1 MGEIAQIHE
10 KAREITVLFDDGR
23 FAVYSFSELGQLEH
37 CYAITVHKSQ
47 GSEFPYCVIALAGT
61 PSMLMTRNILYTA
74 ITRARKMVVIVGTR
88 EQIQFMAENDRQQ
101 LRFTGLKRMLE
112 NDADS

>member
-1 MGEIAQIHE
+1 M
-10 KAREITVLFDDGR
+10 
-23 FAVYSFSELGQLEH
+23 
-37 CYAITVHKSQ
+37 
-47 GSEFPYCVIALAGT
+47 IALAGT

-74 ITRARKMVVIVGTR
+74 ITRARKMVVIVGTK

-101 LRFTGLKRMLE
+101 LRFTGLRRMLE